1 MFNSYEELKKYCT
14 DKGIRFIDFKIIDL
28 VGRWHHLT
36 VPLEGLTEEILEQGI
51 GIDGSSYG
59 FLSVEK
65 SDMVFKPDLTTAFMD
80 HFARYPMLSVI
91 SDIYSL
97 EEEGAAR
104 FEGDPRYVAQKAER
118 YLQQS
123 GVADSCILWP
133 EFEFYV
139 LDHISYQVKPQHVEV
154 LMDSEQAA
162 WNTADREYGNLGY
175 KVRSHGGYHADLPYD
190 SSFDLRNEIVTRL
203 QESGVPVKYHHS
215 ENGGPG
221 QGEIELGFGPLT
233 RMADRSM
240 MVKYFVKNTAMANGR
255 TVTFMPK
262 PFYDEAGSGM
272 HVHIQFFRGGK
283 PVFYDPQGY
292 SGLSR
297 IALQAIGGVLQH
309 ARALAA
315 FTNPSTNS
323 YKRLVPGYEA
333 PVNIGFA
340 TSNRS
345 AVIRIPGYALSP
357 EAKRFEYRPMDA
369 TCNPYLA
376 YAAILMAAIDG
387 IEQQIDPTAAG
398 FGPFDFNLYTL
409 SEEEKGK
416 IKSLPRSLE
425 EAADALEQ
433 DYGFLTRSGVFP
445 ENLIRD
451 QLFRLRRE
459 AEQVNTFPH
468 PLEYEMYYDL

>member
-1 MFNSYEELKKYCT
+1 MRISPMTAASTCAT
-14 DKGIRFIDFKIIDL
+14 R
-28 VGRWHHLT
+28 
-36 VPLEGLTEEILEQGI
+36 
-51 GIDGSSYG
+51 
-59 FLSVEK
+59 LS
-65 SDMVFKPDLTTAFMD
+65 PGC
-80 HFARYPMLSVI
+80 R
-91 SDIYSL
+91 
-97 EEEGAAR
+97 
-104 FEGDPRYVAQKAER
+104 KAEC
-118 YLQQS
+118 L
-123 GVADSCILWP
+123 
-133 EFEFYV
+133 
-139 LDHISYQVKPQHVEV
+139 
-154 LMDSEQAA
+154 
-162 WNTADREYGNLGY
+162 
-175 KVRSHGGYHADLPYD
+175 
-190 SSFDLRNEIVTRL
+190 SSIITRKT
-203 QESGVPVKYHHS
+203 GA
-215 ENGGPG
+215 G

-369 TCNPYLA
+369 TCNPTWP
-376 YAAILMAAIDG
+376 MR
-387 IEQQIDPTAAG
+387 P
-398 FGPFDFNLYTL
+398 
-409 SEEEKGK
+409 S
-416 IKSLPRSLE
+416 
-425 EAADALEQ
+425 
-433 DYGFLTRSGVFP
+433 
-445 ENLIRD
+445 
-451 QLFRLRRE
+451 
-459 AEQVNTFPH
+459 
-468 PLEYEMYYDL
+468 